1 MRLGIIGL
9 PQSGKT
15 SLFNA
20 LTGGEAPVAAGGY
33 GQDTHVAVVKVPDAR
48 LDRLT
53 EMFSP
58 KKTTP
63 AEVHY
68 LDFPGAGFGSRDRS
82 EVAWVGQLR
91 TVDALVI
98 VVRAFTDPSVPN
110 DGPIDPVAALEKVQ
124 LDLVVAD
131 LAVVERKR
139 TRLESDLKK
148 TKTAERA
155 PIEAEI
161 ALFEE
166 FQKSLEEGQP
176 LRAHDLSPDQ
186 LRDIRGFQFLTLKP
200 VLVLVNVGEDQLGD
214 RTAIE
219 ELAFVGYVL
228 TIPGANLMLV
238 HVGWAVDDGGPRLLP
253 VGFGLMAPSGVFVVG
268 VALWLRDLVQ
278 DYYGTRWAAA
288 AIGIGVVLTAVLAA
302 PALAVASACAFA
314 VSELSDFAV
323 YTPLRSRSA
332 WLATVASGVVGGVV
346 DSVTFLFVAFGSLAF
361 VEGQVVGKVLITC
374 VVALWRWRAS

>member
-1 MRLGIIGL
+1 M
-9 PQSGKT
+9 T
-15 SLFNA
+15 S
-20 LTGGEAPVAAGGY
+20 
-33 GQDTHVAVVKVPDAR
+33 
-48 LDRLT
+48 
-53 EMFSP
+53 S
-58 KKTTP
+58 
-63 AEVHY
+63 
-68 LDFPGAGFGSRDRS
+68 
-82 EVAWVGQLR
+82 
-91 TVDALVI
+91 
-98 VVRAFTDPSVPN
+98 
-110 DGPIDPVAALEKVQ
+110 
-124 LDLVVAD
+124 
-131 LAVVERKR
+131 
-139 TRLESDLKK
+139 RLE
-148 TKTAERA
+148 AW
-155 PIEAEI
+155 PINWAG
-161 ALFEE
+161 L
-166 FQKSLEEGQP
+166 
-176 LRAHDLSPDQ
+176 
-186 LRDIRGFQFLTLKP
+186 
-200 VLVLVNVGEDQLGD
+200 
-214 RTAIE
+214 
-219 ELAFVGYVL
+219 LAFVGYVL

>member
-48 LDRLT
+48 LDLLT
-53 EMFSP
+53 DMFSP

-63 AEVHY
+63 AEMHY

-161 ALFEE
+161 SLFEE

-219 ELAFVGYVL
+219 ESVRSAYSYPM
-228 TIPGANLMLV
+228 T
-238 HVGWAVDDGGPRLLP
+238 
-253 VGFGLMAPSGVFVVG
+253 
-268 VALWLRDLVQ
+268 
-278 DYYGTRWAAA
+278 
-288 AIGIGVVLTAVLAA
+288 
-302 PALAVASACAFA
+302 AVASLCAKLEM
-314 VSELSDFAV
+314 ELAQLDGEDAATFMADLGLVELAAGSVIRQSYDLTGLISFLTAGEDEVRAWPIVRGEKAPGAAGVIHSDLEKGFIRA
-323 YTPLRSRSA
+323 
-332 WLATVASGVVGGVV
+332 
-346 DSVTFLFVAFGSLAF
+346 
-361 VEGQVVGKVLITC
+361 E
-374 VVALWRWRAS
+374 VVAYDDLISTGSMAEARKRGMLRQEGRNYTVLDGDILNILFSR